1 MEEMMNKT
9 KARVVAAPPEVAC
22 GSPAASVSG
31 IDVSALYI
39 DMLCERFKNRGIKTG
54 LSEAKSAEIRKNA
67 VLLGIRV
74 DEVSASDE
82 KYRTLKIDGKSYMSS
97 DDFAAY
103 YKDLRGYKLPKF
115 YTRAENE
122 YEAAEAVAGEVQ
134 ETGKPPKKAVWL
146 AIKRRIKEILR
157 DFFSVFVID
166 EFRKHSEEEPI
177 EGEKKRIP
185 RGVLPAILVVTL
197 SLLMVV
203 CSSVMASRATASV
216 GDLEDEIEALKD
228 VKNDLEGDLV
238 VKNDMLNIKD
248 IAVNKYGMISSDYA
262 TSRYLDVTEGEKI
275 ERHED
280 GEKADSL
287 LTRLLKAIGLVED

>member
-1 MEEMMNKT
+1 MKKT
-9 KARVVAAPPEVAC
+9 KARVVAAAPEVAV
-22 GSPAASVSG
+22 GSPTVCVSG

-67 VLLGIRV
+67 VMLGINV
-74 DEVSASDE
+74 DGVSGDDE
-82 KYRTLKIDGKSYMSS
+82 KYHTLKINGQSYMSS

-122 YEAAEAVAGEVQ
+122 YEAAEAGSEGVQ

-146 AIKRRIKEILR
+146 AIKRRIKDFLR
-157 DFFSVFVID
+157 DFFSVFVLEEI
-166 EFRKHSEEEPI
+166 RKQSEEEMV
-177 EGEKKRIP
+177 EGKKKRIP
-185 RGVLPAILVVTL
+185 RGVLPTIAVVTL

-203 CSSVMASRATASV
+203 CSSVMVSRATASV
-216 GDLEDEIEALKD
+216 GNLEDEIEELRD
-228 VKNDLEGDLV
+228 VKNDLEADLV

-262 TSRYLDVTEGEKI
+262 TSRYLDVTEDERIEK
-275 ERHED
+275 HE
-280 GEKADSL
+280 GNEKSDSL

>member
-1 MEEMMNKT
+1 MKKT
-9 KARVVAAPPEVAC
+9 KARVVAAAPEMAV
-22 GSPAASVSG
+22 GSPSVYGGG

-67 VLLGIRV
+67 VMLGI
-74 DEVSASDE
+74 DMDGVSGDDE
-82 KYRTLKIDGKSYMSS
+82 KYHTLKINGQSYMSS

-122 YEAAEAVAGEVQ
+122 YKEAEACSGEVQ
-134 ETGKPPKKAVWL
+134 DGKPPKKAVWL
-146 AIKRRIKEILR
+146 AIKRRIKDFLR
-157 DFFSVFVID
+157 DFFSVFVI
-166 EFRKHSEEEPI
+166 EEIRKQSEEEMI
-177 EGEKKRIP
+177 EGKKKRIP
-185 RGVLPAILVVTL
+185 RGVLPTIAVVTL

-203 CSSVMASRATASV
+203 CSSVMVSRATADV
-216 GDLEDEIEALKD
+216 GYLEDEIEELRD
-228 VKNDLEGDLV
+228 VRSDLEADLV

-248 IAVNKYGMISSDYA
+248 IAVNQYGMISSDYA
-262 TSRYLDVTEGEKI
+262 TSRYLDVAEDERIEIYDTHEK
-275 ERHED
+275 
-280 GEKADSL
+280 GDSL

>member
-1 MEEMMNKT
+1 
-9 KARVVAAPPEVAC
+9 
-22 GSPAASVSG
+22 
-31 IDVSALYI
+31 
-39 DMLCERFKNRGIKTG
+39 
-54 LSEAKSAEIRKNA
+54 
-67 VLLGIRV
+67 
-74 DEVSASDE
+74 
-82 KYRTLKIDGKSYMSS
+82 MSS

-122 YEAAEAVAGEVQ
+122 YEAAAAGSEGVQ

-157 DFFSVFVID
+157 DFFSVFVLEEI
-166 EFRKHSEEEPI
+166 RKQSEEEMV
-177 EGEKKRIP
+177 EGKKKRIP
-185 RGVLPAILVVTL
+185 RGTLPTIAVVTL

-203 CSSVMASRATASV
+203 CSSVMVSRATASV
-216 GDLEDEIEALKD
+216 GNLEDEIEELWD
-228 VKNDLEGDLV
+228 VRNDLEADLV

-262 TSRYLDVTEGEKI
+262 TSRYLDVTEDEKI
-275 ERHED
+275 EKYESN
-280 GEKADSL
+280 GKSDSL